1 MYWLIETK
9 SQLEEFKSL
18 SYKEAY
24 IEIIASNIIEHPVL
38 NNICSIYVRPLL
50 ATKGFIIPINH
61 SETQKLNENDILETI
76 NDLQTLYGFG
86 EEINDLTLL
95 GERNRQ
101 DTIINALMKVLKS
114 TNAEISRKVK

>member
-50 ATKGFIIPINH
+50 ATKGFIIPIT
-61 SETQKLNENDILETI
+61 TQKP
-76 NDLQTLYGFG
+76 
-86 EEINDLTLL
+86 
-95 GERNRQ
+95 RN
-101 DTIINALMKVLKS
+101 
-114 TNAEISRKVK
+114 